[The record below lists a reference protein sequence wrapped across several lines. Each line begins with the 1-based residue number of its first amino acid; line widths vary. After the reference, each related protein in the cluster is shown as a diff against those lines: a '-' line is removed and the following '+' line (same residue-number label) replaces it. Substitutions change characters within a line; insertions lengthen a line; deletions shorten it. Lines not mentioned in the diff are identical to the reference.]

1 MTRGDELYRTI
12 SSLPP
17 SELSAF
23 LAVAEH
29 GGFRAAA
36 RASGLSP
43 SAISHAVAG
52 LESRLKIQLFLR
64 TTRSVTLTETGERFA
79 EAVRPAVAQL
89 AEALQGIGSTQEE
102 PAGTLRINASRT
114 AAAQILEPLLLG
126 FLRYYP
132 RMRIDVS
139 TDEALIDLAEGG
151 FDCGLRLRE
160 LVPQDMVAVPV
171 GSDLR
176 HVVVAAPSYL
186 AKAPL
191 LTSPSDLANHECI
204 QLRLAGAASYRWEF
218 SRHGEALQVSTKGRL
233 VLGSADLVLAAVRA
247 GFGIGYVFLPSV
259 AKDLDDGR
267 LVSLLDDWTPAY
279 PGLAVYYSRH
289 RHMRPGMR
297 AFVSYLR
304 NNS

>member
-1 MTRGDELYRTI
+1 MTRADELYRTI

-17 SELSAF
+17 SELAAF

-64 TTRSVTLTETGERFA
+64 TTRSVALTETGERFA

-89 AEALQGIGSTQEE
+89 AEALQGIGSSKE
-102 PAGTLRINASRT
+102 PSGTLRINASRT
-114 AAAQILEPLLLG
+114 AAAHVLEPLLLG
-126 FLRYYP
+126 FLRCYP
-132 RMRIDVS
+132 QMRIDVA
-139 TDEALIDLAEGG
+139 TDEALLDLAEGG

-186 AKAPL
+186 AKAPP

-218 SRHGEALQVSTKGRL
+218 SRHGETFEVSTKGRL
-233 VLGSADLVLAAVRA
+233 VLGSADLVPAAVRA
-247 GFGIGYVFLPSV
+247 GFGIGYVFRPSV
-259 AKDLDDGR
+259 AKDLDDGQ

-289 RHMRPGMR
+289 RYMRPGMR
-297 AFVSYLR
+297 ALVSYLR
-304 NNS
+304 KSE